1 MSGARKLQS
10 EYCGRWSSARRS
22 RHAELRGWGAGCGG
36 DGGGARDA
44 AMWRSWPGMV
54 VEGGEEVVWVTG
66 RVVEQSY
73 REGGF
78 TPFDCIDHNT
88 CHAHLF

>member
-22 RHAELRGWGAGCGG
+22 RHAEKRGRGAGGGG

-44 AMWRSWPGMV
+44 AMWWSLPGMV

-66 RVVEQSY
+66 RVFEQSF
-73 REGGF
+73 REGGWGGGH
-78 TPFDCIDHNT
+78 TLRLH
-88 CHAHLF
+88 